1 MARPSVANERRQQI
15 MEATL
20 ATMTEHGISGT
31 TLDRIAES
39 AGMSRG
45 HVRHFLGS
53 RDDILV
59 NTARYFYAD
68 DSDSGSSAILPTS
81 VATLDEAIDYLF
93 GGEFTASDSENTIV
107 LGFVEAARTNPQ
119 IAAVLAEAYS
129 QTRERLHSH
138 IVVAHPKADPAS
150 CENVAQGVLS
160 AALGNVFIGDFDS
173 ETGRSSRTRSA
184 VKKLL
189 NTL

>member
-45 HVRHFLGS
+45 HVRHFLGN
-53 RDDILV
+53 RDEILV

-68 DSDSGSSAILPTS
+68 GSDSGSSAMQPTS
-81 VATLDEAIDYLF
+81 LAAWDDAVQDLF
-93 GGEFTASDSENTIV
+93 GDVVTASVT
-107 LGFVEAARTNPQ
+107 
-119 IAAVLAEAYS
+119 
-129 QTRERLHSH
+129 
-138 IVVAHPKADPAS
+138 
-150 CENVAQGVLS
+150 
-160 AALGNVFIGDFDS
+160 
-173 ETGRSSRTRSA
+173 
-184 VKKLL
+184 
-189 NTL
+189 